1 MMDSEPFL
9 IMSTDLNAYRAW
21 LDSWLDSWLTLTAPP
36 ELSDFH
42 NARTAFFRYPV
53 TADGEAR
60 GPSATF
66 QHAYDGM
73 LESMVSLPVS
83 LREPLSATGCVSSVE
98 DFSSIARDLDVKT
111 RLAERETSEGPL
123 SIDEYAEWC
132 ADIVQTIPWF
142 ADRATIGRHLKIEWG
157 KLTPPPDIAGFH
169 GALLEWYD
177 EFERTG
183 TLDAET
189 PIGQR
194 VAAELRQMD
203 YDHFERLYYRTGC
216 VGQRFVF
223 TAGRA
228 EDSHPPEPPDHT
240 PTSPP
245 RTPTPTRLGTAKD

>member
-1 MMDSEPFL
+1 M
-9 IMSTDLNAYRAW
+9 
-21 LDSWLDSWLTLTAPP
+21 
-36 ELSDFH
+36 
-42 NARTAFFRYPV
+42 
-53 TADGEAR
+53 
-60 GPSATF
+60 
-66 QHAYDGM
+66 
-73 LESMVSLPVS
+73 
-83 LREPLSATGCVSSVE
+83 
-98 DFSSIARDLDVKT
+98 
-111 RLAERETSEGPL
+111 

-194 VAAELRQMD
+194 VSAELRQMD
-203 YDHFERLYYRTGC
+203 YSHFERLYYRTGC

-228 EDSHPPEPPDHT
+228 EDSHPPEPPPHT

-245 RTPTPTRLGTAKD
+245 RTPTPTPNVVLGEPSPLDEMLEGRLQAAIDNIPDDKKIWIDDDTVVYLLPADPHDFNGAQVAVAHHLPSKAAINYDAPGVAAYAEDVGEHPDARAAADRMAQDPKVANAVATLLRGK